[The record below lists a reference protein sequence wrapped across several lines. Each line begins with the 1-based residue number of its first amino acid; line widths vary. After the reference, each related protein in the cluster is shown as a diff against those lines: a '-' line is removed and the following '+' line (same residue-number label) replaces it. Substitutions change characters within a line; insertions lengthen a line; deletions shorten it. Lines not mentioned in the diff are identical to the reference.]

1 MSDPRP
7 SQDPRWPVKDEG
19 PAAKR
24 AGKDEGPAAK
34 GAVKDEGPAAKRAR
48 VSLKGFR
55 ASVKIVH
62 LVCAI
67 CGLKSDEIILMF
79 LFYF

>member
-1 MSDPRP
+1 MEEKER
-7 SQDPRWPVKDEG
+7 RAEEG
-19 PAAKR
+19 EAW
-24 AGKDEGPAAK
+24 GGFGEAK
-34 GAVKDEGPAAKRAR
+34 GRSGNINWKLKNKKRNI
-48 VSLKGFR
+48 
-55 ASVKIVH
+55 KIVH